1 MNKQLLDKYEPQT
14 KIIIMS
20 IKLVQQKM
28 KEKKFSIDDL
38 NDNDKYIEAYTG
50 IAEEDKELS
59 WFADTY
65 PDMYKL
71 IIKKGTNYK
80 LIAEIVFYFDQWK
93 KGIVNQ
99 RDLAEFLKNAYW
111 RKD

>member
-1 MNKQLLDKYEPQT
+1 MNKPLLDKYEPQT

-28 KEKKFSIDDL
+28 KEKKFTLDDL
-38 NDNDKYIEAYTG
+38 KDNDKYIDAYTS

-71 IIKKGTNYK
+71 VIKKGTNYK
-80 LIAEIVFYFDQWK
+80 LIAEIVFYFDQWQK
-93 KGIVNQ
+93 KKIDQ
-99 RDLAEFLKNAYW
+99 KELAEFLKNVHW